1 MIGCIFYMLCS
12 DWLLLWLQALQKLG
26 LICEKLMELDASQFY
41 YQDAIS
47 RQHRVSTSSEKL
59 QVLDVA
65 HVYRALEIP
74 VGSSVVGHSPK
85 LVFLCETDPWPHCHK
100 LRIFLSQR
108 KSNFLYHFWHSF
120 EKLTHKKFQW
130 WVWMYTLFITNSVS
144 CKNQDIQNLIL
155 NLSVFSVYDQGALY
169 HSSLRLVEA
178 NQTKQDQTEGNKG
191 LIAKCFG
198 KTFLCVVIKRN
209 NIQLTT
215 SKTDNSVW

>member
-85 LVFLCETDPWPHCHK
+85 FFFVK
-100 LRIFLSQR
+100 Q
-108 KSNFLYHFWHSF
+108 
-120 EKLTHKKFQW
+120 
-130 WVWMYTLFITNSVS
+130 TL
-144 CKNQDIQNLIL
+144 
-155 NLSVFSVYDQGALY
+155 GP
-169 HSSLRLVEA
+169 
-178 NQTKQDQTEGNKG
+178 
-191 LIAKCFG
+191 IAINWEYF
-198 KTFLCVVIKRN
+198 
-209 NIQLTT
+209 
-215 SKTDNSVW
+215 